1 MCCCI
6 HWCYSLFGTCGRPL
20 AHGRLVD
27 CRAGVSVAPRLSL
40 SLARCVIYF
49 CLFYI
54 IISLSFVVPI
64 YFTPP
69 VSVVFFFFFF
79 LIFCVASGWIFWFR
93 HHQIFVHF
101 SESRTIFVVVALV
114 LMCPLWF
121 FCWLVLFCACLLW
134 TQNFARVLLMCVA
147 QDELCYFFC
156 VNHHLHFNRMKKK
169 RSWYCIRV
177 FCVLYCVCVCV
188 LCASATAIGPV
199 LMNELNG

>member
-121 FCWLVLFCACLLW
+121 FLLVG
-134 TQNFARVLLMCVA
+134 T
-147 QDELCYFFC
+147 
-156 VNHHLHFNRMKKK
+156 
-169 RSWYCIRV
+169 
-177 FCVLYCVCVCV
+177 V
-188 LCASATAIGPV
+188 LCLFIVDPKFCTCAADVRSTGRV
-199 LMNELNG
+199 MLLFLR